1 LGSVAVR
8 VLSTFLKADTAAT
21 ELGVNDMN
29 HTHHLSR
36 IVAGTLLSGGV
47 ALAGFSLPAATAHAG
62 PVSAAE
68 IAASN
73 PAPESPR
80 VRAGF
85 DPQPEPPVKK
95 TIAVGP

>member
-1 LGSVAVR
+1 
-8 VLSTFLKADTAAT
+8 
-21 ELGVNDMN
+21 M
-29 HTHHLSR
+29 
-36 IVAGTLLSGGV
+36 SGGV

-68 IAASN
+68 IAAFNPQPEPPTRPIAASN